1 MDITSTF
8 GVLNM
13 NVVPSLDGLTDVV
26 VSVVSQVLSSTVSGD
41 TTYYAQATFT
51 DQVGAPNPGD
61 YTAYPDLTE
70 AEVLTWIPDHGAD
83 QGTLNYL
90 ASDLERQV
98 NPPEVTMSPPW
109 PPALAP

>member
-13 NVVPSLDGLTDVV
+13 NVSPSLDGLTDVV
-26 VSVVSQVLSSTVSGD
+26 VSVVSQVVSTDG
-41 TTYYAQATFT
+41 TYYAQATFT

-70 AEVLTWIPDHGAD
+70 AQVLTWVPDHGTD
-83 QGTLNYL
+83 PSTLAYL
-90 ASDLERQV
+90 ASDIERQA
-98 NPPEVTMSPPW
+98 NPPVVTMSPPW
-109 PPALAP
+109 PPAPAP